1 MKKIFSILI
10 SFTLLFL
17 FTFETLASNETV
29 KPTKYS
35 SVEYFEDGSCIETE
49 ITEGFSSASAI
60 ETRTTKLGT
69 KRLTYKNSDG
79 DIEWTAD
86 LTGTFVYDE
95 YSCTCTSASIT
106 YSIVNTKW
114 KIPSAVA
121 TKLGN
126 KAFGDLT
133 AKYYFLGVNTKTVEK
148 SIVLTCSRFGEL
160 S

>member
-17 FTFETLASNETV
+17 FSFDTLASNETV

-35 SVEYFEDGSCIETE
+35 SVEYFEDGSYIEIE

-60 ETRTTKLGT
+60 ETRTTKLGS

-86 LTGTFVYDE
+86 LSGTFVYDG
-95 YSCTCTSASIT
+95 YSCTCTSSSLT

-121 TKLGN
+121 SELGN
-126 KAFGDLT
+126 KAFGDIT
-133 AKYYFLGVNTKTVEK
+133 AKYYALGLNTKTVEK
-148 SIVLTCSRFGEL
+148 TIVLTCSRYGVL